1 MSEQETNVS
10 MQPNTDLDALGVAE
24 LRLSKAVSTLSSG
37 IDRMLDRLENAKPAE
52 RESEALRRDRAR
64 LALDLDSAKA
74 REKELQQLADEASSA
89 LGAAIKE
96 VREALGKV

>member
-1 MSEQETNVS
+1 MDESKHSNI
-10 MQPNTDLDALGVAE
+10 NTTAAADLLAQAE
-24 LRLSKAVSTLSSG
+24 LRLNNAVSSLSSG
-37 IDRMLDRLENAKPAE
+37 VEHLLERLEVARPAE
-52 RESEALRRDRAR
+52 REAEALRRDRAR
-64 LALDLDSAKA
+64 LALDLDNARA

>member
-1 MSEQETNVS
+1 MNEQETNVS

-52 RESEALRRDRAR
+52 REAEALRRDRAR

>member
-52 RESEALRRDRAR
+52 REAEALRRDRAR